1 MSAHHGD
8 TTPLVSVPIAKE
20 ARLLRFILLAGT
32 VAFLVLAVGTF
43 RAPGAPLLGEMQETT
58 ASSPRVS
65 ERCDITHGGGVAPST
80 TCTWELWLDGGTRLA
95 WPWASPGGS
104 LLQTTAILRDNAPVT
119 VRFWRDTVYQIEL
132 NDGRV
137 FLQYVDTAGGEWF
150 RQWVIVLIGVFV
162 GGLSLVRIE
171 LELRR
176 LRDPI
181 TEPRGEDLANALN
194 GASLLGAL
202 VLAAGGIERMWAGVV
217 GLALFSAAV
226 PALGM
231 AFRRRR
237 LGLKRHLPLPPA

>member
-1 MSAHHGD
+1 
-8 TTPLVSVPIAKE
+8 LVSVPIATE
-20 ARLLRFILLAGT
+20 ARLLRIILVAGT
-32 VAFLVLAVGTF
+32 VALLVLAVGTF
-43 RAPGAPLLGEMQETT
+43 RAPGAPLLREVQEAT
-58 ASSPRVS
+58 ASSPKVS
-65 ERCDITHGGGVAPST
+65 ERCDITYGGGVAHST
-80 TCTWELWLDGGTRLA
+80 TCSWDLWLDGGTRLA
-95 WPWASPGGS
+95 WPSASPGGS
-104 LLQTTAILRDNAPVT
+104 LLQTAAILKANAPVT

-137 FLQYVDTAGGEWF
+137 FLQYVDTGGKEWF
-150 RQWVIVLIGVFV
+150 RQWVVALIGVFV

-202 VLAAGGIERMWAGVV
+202 VLAAGGIGRMWAGVV

-237 LGLKRHLPLPPA
+237 LGLKPPSPLPPA